1 MNKQISR
8 RTFLGA
14 SGLTLTA
21 ARLGEFSLS
30 AQGQLFAYVGRSTPG
45 FAGASMGGGVDVF
58 RVNMADGSLQ
68 PVSSTGLEVQDLNSD
83 GMCVSAD
90 GRFLYCVNRTTALGG
105 IPGAGGGVV
114 AFAIN
119 RADGSL
125 RHLNTRPSMGAMP
138 ISVKIDKT
146 NSRIIVG
153 NHGAVSRVV
162 LVTKK
167 NGVPVIE
174 RPTDDGTIALFPVG
188 PDGSLGPVL
197 DVSVFAEQ
205 PAPGSQG
212 IRPEAIGPTAL
223 VQIGA
228 AGHDVAFDRTQRWI
242 IATDN
247 GYDHIYVYP
256 FTPAS
261 RRLEGK
267 SFPTPPGK
275 APRHIAVHPR
285 APYFFITN
293 EREPSVS
300 SFHLDSDSGE
310 VRLVQTSATVPEGES
325 APPAAPSSA
334 APSGAP
340 SPAAPAGAPRVSPA
354 DIRIHPNAKFLYSS
368 NRVSGGRDSI
378 AIFAID
384 ASTGRLSRVD
394 VVETGGSGQREF
406 NIEPSGRFLF
416 ACNLQSND
424 VISFALDAN
433 TGTMTRTARTS
444 VQRPAV
450 IDFATL

>member
-1 MNKQISR
+1 M
-8 RTFLGA
+8 
-14 SGLTLTA
+14 SGLALTA
-21 ARLGEFSLS
+21 ARLGELSLA

-45 FAGASMGGGVDVF
+45 FAGATMGGGIDVF
-58 RVNMADGSLQ
+58 RVNMTDGSLE
-68 PVSSTGLEVQDLNSD
+68 PVSSTGPEVQDLNSD
-83 GMCVSAD
+83 GMCTSAD

-105 IPGAGGGVV
+105 IPGTGGGVV

-125 RHLNTRPSMGAMP
+125 RHLNTRPSMGGMP
-138 ISVKIDKT
+138 VSVKIDKT
-146 NSRIIVG
+146 NSRVIVG

-162 LVTKK
+162 RVVRK

-174 RPTDDGTIALFPVG
+174 RPTDDGTVALFPVG

-205 PAPGSQG
+205 PAPGTKG
-212 IRPEAIGPTAL
+212 IRPEAIGPTAA
-223 VQIGA
+223 VQIGPA
-228 AGHDVAFDRTQRWI
+228 CHAVAFGRTERWI
-242 IATDN
+242 LASDN
-247 GYDHIYVYP
+247 GYDHIYVYRFSP
-256 FTPAS
+256 TS
-261 RRLEGK
+261 RTLEGK
-267 SFPTPPGK
+267 AFPVAPGS
-275 APRHIAVHPR
+275 APRHFAVHPR

-300 SFHLDSDSGE
+300 SFQLDSNTGE
-310 VRLVQTSATVPEGES
+310 VRHVQTIATVPEGAS
-325 APPAAPSSA
+325 APPPPPPAAAPA
-334 APSGAP
+334 AGGRGG
-340 SPAAPAGAPRVSPA
+340 AAPAGAPRVSPS

-368 NRVSGGRDSI
+368 NRAGMNDSI

-394 VVETGGSGQREF
+394 VIPTGGAGQREI

-424 VISFALDAN
+424 VISFALDTD
-433 TGTMTRTARTS
+433 TGKMTRTAKTN

-450 IDFATL
+450 IDFAVL

>member
-8 RTFLGA
+8 RTFLEA
-14 SGLTLTA
+14 SGLALTA
-21 ARLGEFSLS
+21 VGLGEFPVA
-30 AQGQLFAYVGRSTPG
+30 AQGQLFAYVGRGTPG
-45 FAGASMGGGVDVF
+45 FAGASMGGGIDVF

-105 IPGAGGGVV
+105 IPGTGGGVV

-138 ISVKIDKT
+138 VSVKIDKT
-146 NSRIIVG
+146 NSRVIVG

-162 LVTKK
+162 RVTKK
-167 NGVPVIE
+167 EGVPVIE
-174 RPTDDGTIALFPVG
+174 RPTDDGTVALFPVG

-197 DVSVFAEQ
+197 DVAVFPEQ

-223 VQIGA
+223 AQIGPA
-228 AGHDVAFDRTQRWI
+228 CHDVAFDRTGRWI

-247 GYDHIYVYP
+247 GYDYIYMYP
-256 FTPAS
+256 FAPDS

-267 SFPTPPGK
+267 SFPAPPGK

-300 SFHLDSDSGE
+300 SYRLDSETGE
-310 VRLVQTSATVPEGES
+310 VRLVQTIATVPEGES
-325 APPAAPSSA
+325 APPAAPA
-334 APSGAP
+334 GAP
-340 SPAAPAGAPRVSPA
+340 PAGAAPAGAPRVSPS
-354 DIRIHPNAKFLYSS
+354 DIKLHPNARFLYSS
-368 NRVSGGRDSI
+368 NRVFGGRDSM

-384 ASTGRLSRVD
+384 ASTGRLTRVD

-424 VISFALDAN
+424 VISFALDAD
-433 TGTMTRTARTS
+433 TGKMTRTARTS
-444 VQRPAV
+444 LQRPMV